1 MEMSVFNIGLQFSQE
16 PSGRYY
22 SDTNKRSGEA
32 FREEFLR
39 KELEALQPDEKI
51 TFIMDDGVEGYGSS
65 FLTEGFAGIVKYG
78 YMQASE
84 FKRKIEFQYSDSDFK
99 FYADKI
105 IQYISEAQFNSKKYV
120 PTKPKTK

>member
-1 MEMSVFNIGLQFSQE
+1 MIMSVFNIGRQFSTE

-39 KELEALQPDEKI
+39 KELDNLQPNEKI
-51 TFIMDDGVEGYGSS
+51 TFIIDDGVEGYGSS

-78 YMQASE
+78 YMRANDLISKID
-84 FKRKIEFQYSDSDFK
+84 FKYTDSDFE
-99 FYADKI
+99 FYANKVK
-105 IQYISEAQFNSKKYV
+105 QYVNEAEYNSKKYV
-120 PTKPKTK
+120 PTRPKN